1 MPLTLTP
8 AASTVFPRRTGS
20 SEPFSQTSTYRRPAV
35 TKRLSSI
42 VAVDSALCPSRWSRW
57 TWTVMF
63 PRGTETSLPATS
75 MSSPCSSGAVK
86 QPMKVSASAEPT
98 TDSTLSVTAHS
109 ATFASSR
116 NREAA
121 SPAIETSLPS
131 KVTLRPGDS
140 WRSARTRTSREA
152 ANAFC
157 YTRRSPEVAVLIT
170 MEPSSPPTP
179 AAKPLPAMATSP
191 SPSETTSMSPAAA
204 MRSLPLS
211 SREAPQAWNSTVPLP
226 SPPRLLRQR
235 LDHARLDDQ
244 AARRR
249 RRGGPVARRP
259 DEHVPVVCPQRRAG
273 DSEPLGGPHVD
284 QGVTD
289 HRGAV
294 DEHGERVRDL
304 HLVGRHLRAAE
315 RDVRDGR
322 EAGGRRDDQAAVLEH
337 ETVDGAGVGAGLGA
351 EGRPR
356 VAQRRQD
363 HCGRRIGSGGEELG
377 LRAAED

>member
-20 SEPFSQTSTYRRPAV
+20 SESFSQTSTYRRPAV

-140 WRSARTRTSREA
+140 WRSARTRTSRVA
-152 ANAFC
+152 ANPFC
-157 YTRRSPEVAVLIT
+157 DTRRSPEVAVLIIRL
-170 MEPSSPPTP
+170 EGQG
-179 AAKPLPAMATSP
+179 LP
-191 SPSETTSMSPAAA
+191 
-204 MRSLPLS
+204 
-211 SREAPQAWNSTVPLP
+211 
-226 SPPRLLRQR
+226 
-235 LDHARLDDQ
+235 
-244 AARRR
+244 RRR
-249 RRGGPVARRP
+249 RAIGDGQRHLARGP
-259 DEHVPVVCPQRRAG
+259 
-273 DSEPLGGPHVD
+273 
-284 QGVTD
+284 
-289 HRGAV
+289 
-294 DEHGERVRDL
+294 RVRLDRCAAEPGEAARAAPGPL
-304 HLVGRHLRAAE
+304 QRHLRPRGARDRRHAA
-315 RDVRDGR
+315 DVEGLLRFGR
-322 EAGGRRDDQAAVLEH
+322 WRRAVGAAGGEQHD
-337 ETVDGAGVGAGLGA
+337 A
-351 EGRPR
+351 EG
-356 VAQRRQD
+356 
-363 HCGRRIGSGGEELG
+363 
-377 LRAAED
+377 